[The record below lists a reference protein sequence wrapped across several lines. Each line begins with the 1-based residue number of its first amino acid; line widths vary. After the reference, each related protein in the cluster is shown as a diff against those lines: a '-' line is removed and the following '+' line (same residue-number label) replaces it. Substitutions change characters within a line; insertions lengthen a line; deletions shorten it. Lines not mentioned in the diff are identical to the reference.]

1 MRLARTIAWFD
12 GSPPGTSLCTAIAG
26 QRGQGSASHFKSK
39 NDSCC
44 EPGDRFC
51 TSDRSEA
58 SSPSLPPLTFPEK
71 PEPTAEPRV
80 LIQSFGAIK
89 PPGRRFETAPT
100 DLGLYRTTL
109 ESHLQGIP
117 DRQGHRFPAFLTA
130 SISHTFLGG
139 TMRRTSVLPALGW
152 ELIPNGTALRG
163 STVLI
168 GGAFTLAYFLAT
180 LLGLALFTQP
190 LDVVPFWPASGIAA
204 GILIVSNRR
213 THPILLMGV
222 MAGAVTA
229 NLLCNRSL
237 FTSIGSGV
245 ANAGE
250 AVLVAWLLQRWFGPA
265 FAFSDLS
272 RIAGFLA
279 AAAIAAAVSALA
291 GTASVSSLHA
301 AAPLLDVWCAWF
313 LSGTLGI
320 IVVGPLVIELA
331 RALRAPLPRRE
342 TVEGLMVLV
351 LLALV
356 AIYVYTQ
363 PPSWISF
370 NPHAFT
376 LPLLLWL
383 AARCPPPLAIAGAF
397 IVSICAIGTTILG
410 IGRMSAPVMPIMER
424 VHVVQ
429 TTVMMTTLYTLV
441 LVALFTDRRSHA
453 AQLERSNQQLR
464 HQETAFRQLLGALPA
479 AIHTTDTAGRITY
492 CNNAAVDLWGVS
504 PELGKDKCAD
514 LGRLYYPN
522 GTLVPP
528 DQCPTKKCLVER
540 QALQPEEVVFE
551 RPDGRRIPIV
561 PYPAPLT
568 DARGDLVGVVSMKI
582 DVTERKQ
589 AEQALAE
596 RNAQLDLAH
605 RAARV
610 GSYTYDIKHRT
621 MRILRASAAIYGL
634 PHSTMEIST
643 QQWGKR
649 VHRDDVARLRA
660 EQIRAFKEKRRE
672 VVSEFRFVRP
682 GGEIRWV
689 EARSLV
695 AYDDNGRAERMT
707 GVYIDV
713 TERRKTEEYKS
724 LLIAELDH
732 RVKNVLACVA
742 AVAQRS
748 RECSRSADEFLEVLN
763 GRINSLANTHALLSR
778 SSWEGVGLGEL
789 VRSELAPCAS
799 NGNSLIEGPDIV
811 VAAEATQPLAMVL
824 HELTTNATKYGALS
838 SRRGRVSVC
847 WRRKSSRGSQD
858 HLSLEWR
865 ESGGPPIAI
874 PGPPGYGSSV
884 IRELIPYELGGSVHY
899 DFAPEGVR
907 CRLEIPAKW
916 LSTRAR
922 SRGKHA
928 AAVLSRAFS

>member
-1 MRLARTIAWFD
+1 
-12 GSPPGTSLCTAIAG
+12 
-26 QRGQGSASHFKSK
+26 
-39 NDSCC
+39 
-44 EPGDRFC
+44 
-51 TSDRSEA
+51 
-58 SSPSLPPLTFPEK
+58 
-71 PEPTAEPRV
+71 
-80 LIQSFGAIK
+80 
-89 PPGRRFETAPT
+89 
-100 DLGLYRTTL
+100 
-109 ESHLQGIP
+109 
-117 DRQGHRFPAFLTA
+117 
-130 SISHTFLGG
+130 
-139 TMRRTSVLPALGW
+139 MRRTSVFPAFGGEFISPGAVRGWTAVLG
-152 ELIPNGTALRG
+152 
-163 STVLI
+163 SV
-168 GGAFTLAYFLAT
+168 GAFTLVYFLTT
-180 LLGLALFTQP
+180 LLGLGVFSQP
-190 LDVVPFWPASGIAA
+190 FDAIPFWPASGIAA
-204 GILIVSNRR
+204 GILIVSSRR
-213 THPILLMGV
+213 ASSMLLLGV
-222 MAGAVTA
+222 LAGTVAA
-229 NLLCNRSL
+229 NLFSDRSL
-237 FTSIGSGV
+237 FTSIGNGI
-245 ANAGE
+245 ANASE
-250 AVLVAWLLQRWFGPA
+250 AALAAWLVKHWFGNG

-272 RIAGFLA
+272 RITGFFA
-279 AAAIAAAVSALA
+279 AAAIAAGVSAVGGTLSISPLYA
-291 GTASVSSLHA
+291 GA
-301 AAPLLDVWCAWF
+301 ALIDVWCAWF

-320 IVVGPLVIELA
+320 VVVAPLVIELA
-331 RALRAPLPRRE
+331 RAWRAPPPPRE
-342 TVEGLMVLV
+342 TIEGLAVLA
-351 LLALV
+351 LLAVV

-363 PPSWISF
+363 PPPSWISA
-370 NPHAFT
+370 NPHAFM

-397 IVSICAIGTTILG
+397 VVSISAICTTLLG
-410 IGRMSAPVMPIMER
+410 MGQITGPMMPIAER
-424 VHVVQ
+424 VHGVQ
-429 TTVMMTTLYTLV
+429 TAVMMTTLYTLV

-453 AQLERSNQQLR
+453 AQLERSNEQLR

-492 CNNAAVDLWGVS
+492 CNEAAVELWGVS
-504 PELGKDKCAD
+504 PELGRDKCAD

-528 DQCPTKKCLVER
+528 DECPTKKCLMER
-540 QALQPEEVVFE
+540 QGLQPQEVVFE
-551 RPDGRRIPIV
+551 RPDGRRIPII

-568 DARGDLVGVVSMKI
+568 DERGKLVGVVSMKI
-582 DVTERKQ
+582 DITERKQ
-589 AEQALAE
+589 AEQVLAE

-605 RAARV
+605 KAARV
-610 GSYTYDIKHRT
+610 GSYTYDIKARS

-695 AYDDNGRAERMT
+695 TYDNTGRAERMT

-763 GRINSLANTHALLSR
+763 GRINSLANTHVLLSR

-838 SRRGRVSVC
+838 SRRGQVSVC
-847 WRRKSSRGSQD
+847 WQRQSSRGSQD
-858 HLSLEWR
+858 HLALEWR
-865 ESGGPPIAI
+865 ETGGPPIAV

-899 DFAPEGVR
+899 VFASEGVR
-907 CRLEIPAKW
+907 CRVEIPGKW
-916 LSTRAR
+916 LNNPVRPRTTHTAR
-922 SRGKHA
+922 VPSRL
-928 AAVLSRAFS
+928 LS

>member
-1 MRLARTIAWFD
+1 
-12 GSPPGTSLCTAIAG
+12 
-26 QRGQGSASHFKSK
+26 
-39 NDSCC
+39 
-44 EPGDRFC
+44 
-51 TSDRSEA
+51 
-58 SSPSLPPLTFPEK
+58 
-71 PEPTAEPRV
+71 
-80 LIQSFGAIK
+80 
-89 PPGRRFETAPT
+89 
-100 DLGLYRTTL
+100 
-109 ESHLQGIP
+109 
-117 DRQGHRFPAFLTA
+117 
-130 SISHTFLGG
+130 
-139 TMRRTSVLPALGW
+139 MRRTSVLPALGW
-152 ELIPNGTALRG
+152 ELVPCG
-163 STVLI
+163 TVLHGSI
-168 GGAFTLAYFLAT
+168 AWLGGAFALAYFLTT
-180 LLGLALFTQP
+180 LLGLALFSQP
-190 LDVVPFWPASGIAA
+190 FDAVPFWPASGIAA
-204 GILIVSNRR
+204 GCLIVAKPR
-213 THPILLMGV
+213 TYPILLIGV
-222 MAGAVTA
+222 LAGAVAA
-229 NLLCNRSL
+229 NLLCARSL
-237 FTSIGSGV
+237 FTSIGTGI

-250 AVLVAWLLQRWFGPA
+250 AVLVAWLLRRWFGPA

-279 AAAIAAAVSALA
+279 AAAIAPAVAAVP
-291 GTASVSSLHA
+291 GTASMSSVYA
-301 AAPLLDVWCAWF
+301 GAPLLDVWCVWF

-320 IVVGPLVIELA
+320 IVVAPLVIALA
-331 RALRAPLPRRE
+331 RAWRVPLPPRE
-342 TVEGLMVLV
+342 TIEGLAVLA
-351 LLALV
+351 LLAMV
-356 AIYVYTQ
+356 AIYVYTR

-383 AARCPPPLAIAGAF
+383 AARWPPPLAIAGAF
-397 IVSICAIGTTILG
+397 VVSICAIGTTILG
-410 IGRMSAPVMPIMER
+410 IGRMSVPVMPFTER
-424 VHVVQ
+424 VHGVQ

-441 LVALFTDRRSHA
+441 LVALFTDRRSRA

-492 CNNAAVDLWGVS
+492 CNKAAVDLWGVS

-528 DQCPTKKCLVER
+528 DQCPTKKCLTER

-551 RPDGRRIPIV
+551 RPDGRRIPII

-568 DARGDLVGVVSMKI
+568 DERGDLVGVVSMKI
-582 DVTERKQ
+582 DITERKQ

-605 RAARV
+605 KAARV
-610 GSYTYDIKHRT
+610 GSYTYDFKHKT

-634 PHSTMEIST
+634 PQSTIEIST
-643 QQWGKR
+643 EQWGQR

-660 EQIRAFKEKRRE
+660 EQILAFKEKRRE
-672 VVSEFRFVRP
+672 VVSEFRLVRP
-682 GGEIRWV
+682 GGEIMWL

-695 AYDDNGRAERMT
+695 AYDDDGRAERMT

-799 NGNSLIEGPDIV
+799 NGYSLIDGPDIV

-838 SRRGRVSVC
+838 SCRGRVSVC
-847 WRRKSSRGSQD
+847 WQRKSSRGSRD
-858 HLSLEWR
+858 DLALEWR
-865 ESGGPPIAI
+865 ETGGPPIAV

-884 IRELIPYELGGSVHY
+884 IRELIPYELGGSVQY
-899 DFAPEGVR
+899 VFAPEGVR
-907 CRLEIPAKW
+907 CRVEIPGKW
-916 LSTRAR
+916 LSTRAQA
-922 SRGKHA
+922 RGKHA
-928 AAVLSRAFS
+928 AAVLSRGFS

>member
-1 MRLARTIAWFD
+1 M
-12 GSPPGTSLCTAIAG
+12 
-26 QRGQGSASHFKSK
+26 
-39 NDSCC
+39 
-44 EPGDRFC
+44 
-51 TSDRSEA
+51 
-58 SSPSLPPLTFPEK
+58 
-71 PEPTAEPRV
+71 
-80 LIQSFGAIK
+80 
-89 PPGRRFETAPT
+89 
-100 DLGLYRTTL
+100 
-109 ESHLQGIP
+109 
-117 DRQGHRFPAFLTA
+117 
-130 SISHTFLGG
+130 
-139 TMRRTSVLPALGW
+139 LGW
-152 ELIPNGTALRG
+152 V
-163 STVLI
+163 S
-168 GGAFTLAYFLAT
+168 AFTLLYFLTT
-180 LLGLALFTQP
+180 LLGLALFSQP
-190 LDVVPFWPASGIAA
+190 FDAIPFWPASGIAA
-204 GILIVSNRR
+204 GILSVANRR
-213 THPILLMGV
+213 HYPPLLLGV
-222 MAGAVTA
+222 VAGALAA
-229 NLLCNRSL
+229 NLVTDRSL
-237 FTSIGSGV
+237 FGSIGSGI

-250 AVLVAWLLQRWFGPA
+250 ALLVAWLLKRWFGEA

-279 AAAIAAAVSALA
+279 AAAIAAAVSAIV
-291 GTASVSSLHA
+291 GTASLSLRHA
-301 AAPLLDVWCAWF
+301 EAPLVDIWCAWF

-320 IVVGPLVIELA
+320 IVVAPLVIELA
-331 RALRAPLPRRE
+331 RAWRAPPPVRE
-342 TVEGLMVLV
+342 TIEGLAVLA

-356 AIYVYTQ
+356 STYVYAQ

-397 IVSICAIGTTILG
+397 VVSISAICTTILG
-410 IGRMSAPVMPIMER
+410 IGQLTGPVMPITER
-424 VHVVQ
+424 VHGVQ
-429 TTVMMTTLYTLV
+429 TTVLMTTLYTLV
-441 LVALFTDRRSHA
+441 LVALFADRRSHA

-492 CNNAAVDLWGVS
+492 CNKAAIDLWGVS
-504 PELGKDKCAD
+504 PELGKDRCAD

-522 GTLVPP
+522 GTSVPP
-528 DQCPTKKCLVER
+528 DQCPTKKCLMDR
-540 QALQPEEVVFE
+540 QVLQPQEVVFE
-551 RPDGRRIPIV
+551 RPDGRRIPII

-568 DARGDLVGVVSMKI
+568 DERGELVGVVSMKI
-582 DVTERKQ
+582 DITERKH

-610 GSYTYDIKHRT
+610 GSYTYDIKNRT

-634 PHSTMEIST
+634 PHSTMEIGT

-649 VHRDDVARLRA
+649 VHRDDVARLRS

-695 AYDDNGRAERMT
+695 AYDNSGRAERMT

-742 AVAQRS
+742 AIAQRS
-748 RECSRSADEFLEVLN
+748 RECSRSAEEFLEVLN

-778 SSWEGVGLGEL
+778 SSWEGVGIGEL

-799 NGNSLIEGPDIV
+799 NGSSLIEGPDIV
-811 VAAEATQPLAMVL
+811 VAAEATQPLAIVL

-838 SRRGRVSVC
+838 SHRGRVSVC
-847 WRRKSSRGSQD
+847 WQRRSSRGSRD
-858 HLSLEWR
+858 HLALEWR
-865 ESGGPPIAI
+865 ETGGPPIAV

-884 IRELIPYELGGSVHY
+884 IRELIPYELGGSVQY
-899 DFAPEGVR
+899 VFAPEGVR
-907 CRLEIPAKW
+907 CRLEIPGKW
-916 LSTRAR
+916 LSNPVRQR
-922 SRGKHA
+922 PKHA
-928 AAVLSRAFS
+928 AAVAARVVS

>member
-1 MRLARTIAWFD
+1 M
-12 GSPPGTSLCTAIAG
+12 
-26 QRGQGSASHFKSK
+26 
-39 NDSCC
+39 
-44 EPGDRFC
+44 
-51 TSDRSEA
+51 
-58 SSPSLPPLTFPEK
+58 
-71 PEPTAEPRV
+71 
-80 LIQSFGAIK
+80 
-89 PPGRRFETAPT
+89 
-100 DLGLYRTTL
+100 
-109 ESHLQGIP
+109 
-117 DRQGHRFPAFLTA
+117 
-130 SISHTFLGG
+130 
-139 TMRRTSVLPALGW
+139 LGW
-152 ELIPNGTALRG
+152 
-163 STVLI
+163 V
-168 GGAFTLAYFLAT
+168 GAFTLVYFLTT
-180 LLGLALFTQP
+180 LLGLAVFSLP
-190 LDVVPFWPASGIAA
+190 LDAVPFWPASGFAA
-204 GILIVSNRR
+204 GILIVSSRR
-213 THPILLMGV
+213 AYSMLLLGV
-222 MAGAVTA
+222 LAGSMAA
-229 NLLCNRSL
+229 NLLSARGL
-237 FTSIGSGV
+237 FTSIGSGI

-250 AVLVAWLLQRWFGPA
+250 AVLVAWLLKRWFGDA

-279 AAAIAAAVSALA
+279 AAAIAAAVSAVG
-291 GTASVSSLHA
+291 GTASLS
-301 AAPLLDVWCAWF
+301 PLYPGAGLFDVWCSSF
-313 LSGTLGI
+313 LSSTLGI
-320 IVVGPLVIELA
+320 VVVAPLVIALA
-331 RALRAPLPRRE
+331 RAWRAPPPPAE
-342 TVEGLMVLV
+342 TVEGLAVLA
-351 LLALV
+351 LLAVV
-356 AIYVYTQ
+356 ATYVYTQ
-363 PPSWISF
+363 PPASWISC

-397 IVSICAIGTTILG
+397 LVSISAICTTVLG
-410 IGRMSAPVMPIMER
+410 VGQTSGPVMPIGQR
-424 VHVVQ
+424 VHGVQ
-429 TTVMMTTLYTLV
+429 TTVMMTTLYTLI
-441 LVALFTDRRSHA
+441 LVALFADRRSHA
-453 AQLERSNQQLR
+453 AQLERSNEQLR

-492 CNNAAVDLWGVS
+492 CNKAAVDLWGVS

-522 GTLVPP
+522 GGWVPP
-528 DQCPTKKCLVER
+528 EQCPTKKCLADR
-540 QALQPEEVVFE
+540 QALQPQEVVFE
-551 RPDGRRIPIV
+551 RPDGRRIPII

-568 DARGDLVGVVSMKI
+568 DESGELVGVVSMKI
-582 DVTERKQ
+582 DITERKQ

-605 RAARV
+605 KAARV
-610 GSYTYDIKHRT
+610 GSYTYNIKSRT

-695 AYDDNGRAERMT
+695 TYDNTGRAERMT

-763 GRINSLANTHALLSR
+763 GRINSLANTHVLLSR

-799 NGNSLIEGPDIV
+799 NGNSHIEGPDIV

-847 WRRKSSRGSQD
+847 WQRKFSRGSRD

-865 ESGGPPIAI
+865 ETGGPPIAV

-899 DFAPEGVR
+899 VFAPDGVR
-907 CRLEIPAKW
+907 CRVEIPGRW